1 MQAPS
6 LQEAAAPALDTDH
19 IGIIAGEGKFPF
31 LLAKA
36 ARERHIAVTA
46 IGIEGVTSPKL
57 AEHVD
62 TMHWVQFGKFKQLFA
77 LCRQSGFAKAVMAG
91 RIKHKSI
98 FQITKMDS
106 LGLKM
111 LGRVTTRKADA
122 ILGAITDE
130 FAREKIEIIDSTL
143 LIRECLAP
151 SGVLTP
157 RAQPSRDFL
166 ADVEFGRPLADTIA
180 GADIGQTVVVKQQ
193 TIVAVEGM
201 GGTDKTIRRAAEDA
215 GEGCIVVKVSKPRQ
229 DKRFDVPVIG
239 KTTIRTMIEARCA
252 GLAIPG
258 GEALFFDREE
268 ACELAEQNGICIYA
282 W

>member
-1 MQAPS
+1 MQAPT
-6 LQEAAAPALDTDH
+6 LHEAALPALNTEH
-19 IGIIAGEGKFPF
+19 IGLIAGEGKFPF

-36 ARERHIAVTA
+36 ARERRIVVTA
-46 IGIEGVTSPKL
+46 IGIEGITSPAL
-57 AEHVD
+57 ANYVD
-62 TMHWVQFGKFKQLFA
+62 SMHWVQFGKFKQLFE
-77 LCRQSGFAKAVMAG
+77 LCRRSGFAKAVMAG

-98 FQITKMDS
+98 FQIAKMDS

-111 LGRVTTRKADA
+111 LGRMSTRKADA
-122 ILGAITDE
+122 ILTAITDE

-151 SGVLTP
+151 SGLLTP
-157 RAQPSRDFL
+157 RVPPSRELL
-166 ADVEFGRPLADTIA
+166 ADLDFGRPLAELIA
-180 GADIGQTVVVKQQ
+180 GADIGQTIVVKQQ
-193 TIVAVEGM
+193 SVVAVEAM
-201 GGTDKTIRRAAEDA
+201 GGTDLTILRAAEDA
-215 GEGCIVVKVSKPRQ
+215 GAGCLVIKVSKPRQ

-239 KTTIRTMIEARCA
+239 KTTIRKMIDAKCA

-268 ACELAEQNGICIYA
+268 ACEMAQEHGICIYA